1 MLRPALVSILVLLAS
16 TSIRAQDVDV
26 RFLPG
31 DLLVSNGFERAPDGG
46 SFWSRES
53 SRIAR
58 RVDITSGLSIAG
70 PLIARYDGAAV
81 AMAWRASLWNERRR
95 PVRRPTPPVLP
106 PSPERYTWK
115 FDKYAVGLNAT
126 GGGNDPALAVE
137 MPDIIVLPDGRF
149 RMYYAGPLSPSV
161 SGARHA
167 IKSAV
172 SADGLNWTVE
182 SGIRLLGDGDGDGGP
197 DGAPANEGVVNGP
210 RVIRLSDGTYRM
222 YYQANTLG
230 FIPPDYR
237 VKSAT
242 STDGLTFAREGTRVD
257 IHYPGGGPGQFSLAA
272 HCAVIR
278 VADDDFVILVSGNFD
293 GKLGPSDLVIGTS
306 SDGLEFSNYRVLYAD
321 GHDPFVLKLA
331 DGSGYRLFYGDLLDR
346 QRNAVSVDGKSWTAV
361 DQTLDTIM
369 LNKAGNEVTEAS
381 AEVPSDRTALELDS
395 GEILLFVVWVDA
407 PPITNIA
414 LLRQLS
420 PAVKASTL
428 SFATESP
435 HSVTT
440 AGWR

>member
-293 GKLGPSDLVIGTS
+293 GKLGPSDLVV
-306 SDGLEFSNYRVLYAD
+306 LALRVLQLD
-321 GHDPFVLKLA
+321 ERVLVAALLGERRTEPGEGLA
-331 DGSGYRLFYGDLLDR
+331 LRETVSRSLPASGQG
-346 QRNAVSVDGKSWTAV
+346 VDGGALTVCVLRRVERSARLGQQFV
-361 DQTLDTIM
+361 DRGGRM
-369 LNKAGNEVTEAS
+369 ARVVA
-381 AEVPSDRTALELDS
+381 ALT
-395 GEILLFVVWVDA
+395 GFGQFG
-407 PPITNIA
+407 
-414 LLRQLS
+414 LR
-420 PAVKASTL
+420 AASTVYL
-428 SFATESP
+428 
-435 HSVTT
+435 
-440 AGWR
+440 